1 MKLDDLTYVVFDL
14 ETTGLKA
21 YEEEI
26 IEIGAVKVKNHEI
39 IDKFDMFI
47 KPSKEIPEYITS
59 ITGITNDMVKDSP
72 DCLTV
77 LSKFLSFIGDAIL
90 VAHNAAFDLSFIK
103 ASMLKYNMGT
113 LNYDLID
120 TLGLSRYLRPYEKY
134 HNLTILM
141 QRYNINWDEDK
152 HHRGDYD
159 ALGTSYVLYELI
171 NELKTKNINT
181 LEELYLIPRI
191 ILNRKSC

>member
-1 MKLDDLTYVVFDL
+1 MNLNDITYVVFDL
-14 ETTGLKA
+14 ETTGLSP

-26 IEIGAVKVKNHEI
+26 IEIGAVKVKNHEL

-47 KPSKEIPEYITS
+47 KPSKDIPEYITS
-59 ITGITNDMVKDSP
+59 ITGITNEMVASSSDT
-72 DCLTV
+72 LTV
-77 LSKFLSFIGDAIL
+77 LNDFFSFLGDSVL
-90 VAHNAAFDLSFIK
+90 VAHNASFDLSFIK
-103 ASMLKYNMGT
+103 AAMFKYNLGN
-113 LNYDLID
+113 LNYDVID

-134 HNLTILM
+134 HNLTVLM

-159 ALGTSYVLYELI
+159 ALGTSYILYELI
-171 NELKTKNINT
+171 NELKSKNINK